1 VTGEQRWG
9 PLGWRLLAAFVVAA
23 LSSVVVMAIGAVLAA
38 DRGLAAAE
46 QSTRRQTAEQVAGA
60 VASAYTAADGWSGA
74 EMDTAVTLT
83 EGAGA
88 RLVVRDAAGG
98 MVRSP
103 RGGPGPV
110 SAGPGGPGGPGH
122 AGPGGPGGGDG
133 SYTVSA
139 PVVVSGTQVG
149 SVYLVFPTAVS
160 SAGRAVAWGWL
171 GGAACVALAVALAA
185 SWFVNRR
192 IARPLGRLA
201 RAARAMA
208 RGDRTI
214 RSAVSGPGELGELGR
229 AFDSMVAEVAVAEQA
244 RRALTSDVAH
254 ELRTP
259 LSTLRAG
266 LEELRDG
273 LAEPDPARLTVLHDQ
288 TLRLGRVV
296 DDLAQLAAAESAA
309 LSLHLA
315 EVDLAQLARGA
326 LASHAPRLDA
336 AGLAVHTE
344 LTDGVFV
351 RGDAD
356 RLHQAL
362 GNLLDNAERY
372 ARPGDAVTVRVSAV
386 GATAVLEVADTG
398 PGLPADTL
406 PRVFDRLWRGPDRR
420 DVAGSGIGLA
430 VVRELVTAHGGVVE
444 AASGPAGGATFT
456 IRLPVGDSAAHLEAG

>member
-1 VTGEQRWG
+1 
-9 PLGWRLLAAFVVAA
+9 VVAA
-23 LSSVVVMAIGAVLAA
+23 LSSVLVMAVGAVLAA

-46 QSTRRQTAEQVAGA
+46 QTTRHQTAEQVAGA
-60 VASAYTAADGWSGA
+60 VATAYADAGGWSGA
-74 EMDTAVTLT
+74 ALDTAVTLA

-88 RLVVRDAAGG
+88 RVLVRDVAGG
-98 MVRSP
+98 VVRSP
-103 RGGPGPV
+103 GGGSGPRPTAPGGPSGL
-110 SAGPGGPGGPGH
+110 GGPGGS
-122 AGPGGPGGGDG
+122 GPH
-133 SYTVSA
+133 TVGA

-149 SVYLVFPTAVS
+149 SVQLAFPGAAS
-160 SAGRAVAWGWL
+160 SSGRAVAWGWL

-192 IARPLGRLA
+192 IAQPLGRLA
-201 RAARAMA
+201 GAARAMA

-229 AFDSMVAEVAVAEQA
+229 AFDSMIAEVATAEQA

-259 LSTLRAG
+259 LTTLRAG

-296 DDLAQLAAAESAA
+296 DDLSQLAAAESAA
-309 LSLHLA
+309 LSLRLA
-315 EVDLAQLARGA
+315 EVDLARIARAA

-344 LTDGVFV
+344 LTDGVLV
-351 RGDAD
+351 HGDAD

-372 ARPGDAVTVRVSAV
+372 TRTGDSVTVRVSAV
-386 GATAVLEVADTG
+386 GTTAVLQVADTG
-398 PGLPADTL
+398 PGIPADVL

-420 DVAGSGIGLA
+420 DVGGSGIGLA
-430 VVRELVTAHGGVVE
+430 VVRELVTAHGGTVE
-444 AASGPAGGATFT
+444 ATSGTADGATFT
-456 IRLPVGDSAAHLEAG
+456 IRLPLR